1 MNDFIDWDR
10 ALIDDTADVCGMSK
24 REWREK
30 LAADTEVFVAGGG
43 EIELIPYNW
52 AVEIAARVGY
62 WQSLGQVEM
71 DEMLDAVD
79 NESNVY

>member
-1 MNDFIDWDR
+1 MQERIEFSSYEF
-10 ALIDDTADVCGMSK
+10 DDVLGMSK
-24 REWREK
+24 AQWREK
-30 LAADTEVFVAGGG
+30 LAADTEAFVADGG
-43 EIELIPYNW
+43 EIKQIPYNW